1 MARLALI
8 PQERRFYD
16 LFEQAAA
23 NLVQAATQL
32 LDLLEHFQDVP
43 QKVQRI
49 RDLEH
54 VGDNITH
61 ELMAQLHRTFVTPL
75 DREDISLL
83 AHSLDD
89 IMDFIDA
96 AAVSILVYRI
106 KAPTEKALQLA
117 RLVLQCAEVVDRS
130 IRKLRHRARFQSILQ
145 DAVEINRLENE
156 ADQVYREA
164 LMDLFDNHTDA
175 VEIIKLR
182 EIYDQLEGATDRCE
196 DVANVLEG
204 VVLKYG

>member
-1 MARLALI
+1 VARLALI

-32 LDLLEHFQDVP
+32 VDLLEHFQDVP
-43 QKVQRI
+43 QKVQRV

-61 ELMAQLHRTFVTPL
+61 ELMALLHRTFVTPL

-89 IMDFIDA
+89 VMDFMDA
-96 AAVSILVYRI
+96 AAISMLIYRI
-106 KAPTEKALQLA
+106 KAPTEKARQLA
-117 RLVLQCAEVVDRS
+117 RLIVQCTEVVDHA
-130 IRKLRHRARFQSILQ
+130 IKKLRNRGGFRDILN
-145 DAVEINRLENE
+145 DAIELNRLENE
-156 ADQVYREA
+156 ADQVLREA
-164 LMDLFDNHTDA
+164 LMELFDNHTNP
-175 VEIIKLR
+175 VEIIKWR
-182 EIYDQLEGATDRCE
+182 EIYEQLESATDRCE
-196 DVANVLEG
+196 DVANILEG
-204 VVLKYG
+204 VVLKYS